1 MIYINVTSIELSNT
15 LDSVK
20 TDCDFVSGI
29 VKMSDIEGYN
39 FSVNKSILEDD
50 QITVNCI
57 TNESTIKETRV
68 KVSECL
74 NDEEDN
80 FSVVNRVNTDSE
92 KIAETPEIIVPN
104 NKEDNIID
112 ISVNDIATKSE
123 KTTETFELVGF
134 DNGENN
140 CSLMSSSVDAIVTD
154 SEDVAKIN
162 KSKEFCNDEEDLS
175 VNVSINKIVSD
186 SGQIAETSEIITS
199 YDKEDMTIDISIN
212 DIAAKS
218 EKKPETFE
226 FVGFDNGKS
235 NCSLLSTSIDVIVT
249 DSENVDKICQSTILC
264 NNEDDLT
271 VDVSNSKIASDS
283 EQIAETSKCGSLV
296 NKDNFTAKDP
306 PFEGNASVSEEVAEI
321 TESASQDNNGNILI
335 GTSQDGIDADLDEI
349 STTVDPK
356 GSEEPSEINKW
367 DNKSKTD
374 KSTNYPLHRRRGMTD
389 QPSLPYYRQPKPD
402 FFEYTK
408 RLSEKLNPSITPLSF
423 QDTSSSSNVVLEEF
437 HKTLIQASPQLEM
450 LQSNDVPKRIVFSPR
465 KKSLGLNNLSTS
477 ERIVPDLII
486 LDDYEPSSHNQK
498 SHLNGISR
506 PKGLKIPSTY
516 TTKEKSEP
524 TPGAKYLAL
533 KEQLMEKMMLKKEAS
548 LSRRKELEE
557 MDEENIDTQENFLDC
572 EAFES
577 DASISDDNS
586 EDDSPEN
593 TVDFSKHQD
602 LMNISSRQPKHSKV
616 DESIEMSEK
625 LELNAESTGRDSQE
639 SIKCFSLP
647 SFQPGGGFSSS
658 FTDGGTSASLF
669 TDTADDTNDMLPDLN
684 ISGQQESV
692 TILDRKS
699 NNVEFLPSE
708 GSDDKEI
715 IPPWESLPIVEK
727 QGSQLFDDDIS
738 AICSGKFISNNEI
751 PWTPSSINEKV
762 QPSNDHAQLLS
773 PFNNIL
779 KHQLDQGDDSSDE
792 ELVRPSKKIRLSK
805 HEKLWDSDDENEEKV
820 VIEENRELN
829 DHYEEKK
836 KAIVTID
843 KDMESDVE
851 SDEEN
856 QSVADPTEENET
868 EEDISESLIRKNAS
882 LKTSDL
888 YDEEMDELAEERSK
902 KLEIKNFFENEAELS
917 GEECS
922 SDENED
928 DLDEYMADDLVT
940 NEILT
945 NDEKL
950 RKEIGAIHFKQQQDE
965 DDQVIRQLKNDFLP
979 EGELF
984 GENGPRKRRYV
995 WNNMV
1000 KDDNESTEMKSD
1012 SEEEE
1017 IENIQP
1023 DYLKWQQENN
1033 KVDLPEGD
1041 NEDIVLPKSIGLKV
1055 DILGKVSVTRCNTIT
1070 STKLSM
1076 NPMQRRGSF
1085 LNSSI
1090 GINSKFIKEFS
1101 NSPGAVT
1108 RKNFVFSALK
1118 QDNTPSSSPIME
1130 VKNTKQT
1137 INNSI
1142 FNKI

>member
-1 MIYINVTSIELSNT
+1 MASVEMSNT
-15 LDSVK
+15 LDYVK

-29 VKMSDIEGYN
+29 VKMSDTGGYN
-39 FSVNKSILEDD
+39 FSVNKSILEDEE
-50 QITVNCI
+50 IAVNCI
-57 TNESTIKETRV
+57 ANESTMKETCV
-68 KVSECL
+68 KVSQCL

-80 FSVVNRVNTDSE
+80 FPAVNRVNTDSE
-92 KIAETPEIIVPN
+92 KIAKTPEIIAPN

-112 ISVNDIATKSE
+112 TSVNDIATKSE
-123 KTTETFELVGF
+123 KKTETYEFVGF

-140 CSLMSSSVDAIVTD
+140 CSVMSTSVDAIVTD
-154 SEDVAKIN
+154 SENVAEIN
-162 KSKEFCNDEEDLS
+162 KSREFCNNEDDLTVDVS
-175 VNVSINKIVSD
+175 VNKTVSD
-186 SGQIAETSEIITS
+186 SGQIPETSEIITS
-199 YDKEDMTIDISIN
+199 YNNEDMIIDISIN

-218 EKKPETFE
+218 EEKPETIE
-226 FVGFDNGKS
+226 FVGFDNS
-235 NCSLLSTSIDVIVT
+235 ENNCSLLSTSVDAIVT

-264 NNEDDLT
+264 NNADDLT

-283 EQIAETSKCGSLV
+283 EPIAETSECGILD
-296 NKDNFTAKDP
+296 NKDNFTAKNS
-306 PFEGNASVSEEVAEI
+306 PFEGNASDSEEVAET
-321 TESASQDNNGNILI
+321 TESASQDNNGNMI
-335 GTSQDGIDADLDEI
+335 GPSQDGNDADLNEI
-349 STTVDPK
+349 STTVEPK
-356 GSEEPSEINKW
+356 GSEEPSEINKR

-408 RLSEKLNPSITPLSF
+408 RLSEKLNPSTTALSF
-423 QDTSSSSNVVLEEF
+423 QDSSCSSTVVLEEF
-437 HKTLIQASPQLEM
+437 HETLIQASPQLEVS
-450 LQSNDVPKRIVFSPR
+450 QSKQVPKRIVFSPR
-465 KKSLGLNNLSTS
+465 KQSLGSNNLSTS
-477 ERIVPDLII
+477 EKIVPDLII
-486 LDDYEPSSHNQK
+486 LDDYEPSGHNQK
-498 SHLNGISR
+498 SHFSGISR

-548 LSRRKELEE
+548 LSRRKEQEE
-557 MDEENIDTQENFLDC
+557 LDEENVGTEENFLDC

-577 DASISDDNS
+577 DDNS
-586 EDDSPEN
+586 DNDSPEN

-602 LMNISSRQPKHSKV
+602 LMNISSHQPKHSKV
-616 DESIEMSEK
+616 DESIEMSDK

-684 ISGQQESV
+684 ISSQQESV
-692 TILDRKS
+692 TILDQKS

-751 PWTPSSINEKV
+751 PWTPSSTNEKD
-762 QPSNDHAQLLS
+762 QPANDHVLLLS
-773 PFNNIL
+773 PFNNIS
-779 KHQLDQGDDSSDE
+779 KHQLDQADDSSDE

-805 HEKLWDSDDENEEKV
+805 HEKLWDSDDENEEKFV
-820 VIEENRELN
+820 TEKNMEL
-829 DHYEEKK
+829 DDDYEGKR
-836 KAIVTID
+836 KAIVTVD
-843 KDMESDVE
+843 KNMELDVE

-856 QSVADPTEENET
+856 QSVADPTEENES
-868 EEDISESLIRKNAS
+868 EEDTSESLIRKKAS
-882 LKTSDL
+882 LETSDL
-888 YDEEMDELAEERSK
+888 YDEEIDELAEERSK

-917 GEECS
+917 GEEGS

-928 DLDEYMADDLVT
+928 DLDEYVADDLVT
-940 NEILT
+940 NEVLT

-979 EGELF
+979 EGELY

-1000 KDDNESTEMKSD
+1000 EDDNEYTEMKSD

-1041 NEDIVLPKSIGLKV
+1041 NEDIELPKSIGLKV

-1070 STKLSM
+1070 NTKLSM

-1118 QDNTPSSSPIME
+1118 QDNTPTSSPITE
-1130 VKNTKQT
+1130 VKNIKQT